1 MNSMNSSRAFHFGII
16 YIHYQLLN
24 AILLL
29 TFNCYD
35 FASYYIELFFFL
47 YWRSKKANNNC
58 SPLSFS
64 IYHDCF
70 GSFFSHFIR
79 SLNDAKHAI
88 AIKSVDITPALRHTH
103 MPECELADECALL
116 WCRSSDSSIEAVHSL
131 SPGDKLFQRV
141 RFFPSFVSFL
151 FQLLYDFCSSS
162 IPIYRIVVCGFI

>member
-1 MNSMNSSRAFHFGII
+1 MILRLITSNFFSFFTEEAKRQTTIARLFLSR
-16 YIHYQLLN
+16 YIT
-24 AILLL
+24 I
-29 TFNCYD
+29 
-35 FASYYIELFFFL
+35 ASVLFFS
-47 YWRSKKANNNC
+47 Y
-58 SPLSFS
+58 
-64 IYHDCF
+64 
-70 GSFFSHFIR
+70 FIR

-131 SPGDKLFQRV
+131 SPGDKLFQPV